1 MAITFEWDKAK
12 AKVNLAKHGISF
24 ELATSA
30 FYDPL
35 SLTIPDPMHSVG
47 ESRFILIG
55 VSDAG
60 RTLVVAHSDRGQA
73 IQIISARPA
82 SRKEKKFYEK
92 SHI

>member
-1 MAITFEWDKAK
+1 
-12 AKVNLAKHGISF
+12 
-24 ELATSA
+24 
-30 FYDPL
+30 
-35 SLTIPDPMHSVG
+35 MHSVG

-73 IQIISARPA
+73 IRIIGARPA
-82 SRKEKKFYEK
+82 SRKEKNFYEK

>member
-1 MAITFEWDKAK
+1 MAITFEWDQAK
-12 AKVNLAKHGISF
+12 AKVNLAKHGVSF
-24 ELATSA
+24 EQATSA

-47 ESRFILIG
+47 EFRFILIG

-73 IQIISARPA
+73 IRIISARPT
-82 SRKEKKFYEK
+82 SRKEKNFYEK
-92 SHI
+92 NHI

>member
-1 MAITFEWDKAK
+1 MAITFEWDQAK
-12 AKVNLAKHGISF
+12 AKVNLAKHGVSF
-24 ELATSA
+24 EQATSA

-35 SLTIPDPMHSVG
+35 SLTIADPMHSVG

-73 IQIISARPA
+73 IRIISARPA
-82 SRKEKKFYEK
+82 SRKEKNFYEK
-92 SHI
+92 NHI